1 MMRKILIMAIMA
13 LIIMTSTGS
22 AMIPNIIDVNIA
34 DKVKYI
40 SQIQFHKNRHS
51 LLPLVQLS
59 YHTKFVRR
67 Q

>member
-1 MMRKILIMAIMA
+1 MAKNAKIQPTKADALNGAMVKLVMPSMAK
-13 LIIMTSTGS
+13 L
-22 AMIPNIIDVNIA
+22 